1 MKSSYPAICAAL
13 IAASI
18 LVPLETS
25 EGQIPRSPQAE
36 SVVSEDYRIGPEAA
50 LIIVVWKN
58 ETLSRSVNVRP
69 DGKISLP
76 LINDIQA
83 AGLTPS
89 QLRDEIAKR
98 LTAFMP
104 PPEVSVLVNEVRS
117 FKVSVLG
124 EVQKPGR
131 YELRGRTT
139 VLDALALAGGF
150 KEFASTRKIVIL
162 RSNGNISERRVF
174 DYKRAI
180 APGGAA
186 YNFELVPND
195 VILVPWASVDPGPL
209 LRSARRLWAR
219 LALLRSGPA
228 GRVLPD
234 PIVDAVEQLRR
245 QRLRDERSSRGRRH
259 FPADS
264 GDERGLSLPAFY
276 DPGELRI
283 RRGELCGASRSRQCR
298 RPPAR
303 QRRAEI
309 SAAHSAHPRRE
320 RGLRENQSSCGTEP
334 AARPAAHRASR
345 AWLGRIDR
353 VHGVP
358 ERDLSVRALV
368 VGHGRILLRG
378 ARGRRDLHNVAG
390 GEPRSQPAV
399 DRDGHRIAEI
409 HRSPVRGRHGRRGD
423 VTHHSRRMDSTPERV
438 HDGDRAGGTAAP

>member
-36 SVVSEDYRIGPEAA
+36 SVVSEDYRIGPEDA

-186 YNFELVPND
+186 YNFELIPND
-195 VILVPWASVDPGPL
+195 VILVP
-209 LRSARRLWAR
+209 
-219 LALLRSGPA
+219 
-228 GRVLPD
+228 
-234 PIVDAVEQLRR
+234 
-245 QRLRDERSSRGRRH
+245 
-259 FPADS
+259 
-264 GDERGLSLPAFY
+264 
-276 DPGELRI
+276 
-283 RRGELCGASRSRQCR
+283 
-298 RPPAR
+298 
-303 QRRAEI
+303 
-309 SAAHSAHPRRE
+309 
-320 RGLRENQSSCGTEP
+320 
-334 AARPAAHRASR
+334 
-345 AWLGRIDR
+345 
-353 VHGVP
+353 
-358 ERDLSVRALV
+358 
-368 VGHGRILLRG
+368 
-378 ARGRRDLHNVAG
+378 
-390 GEPRSQPAV
+390 
-399 DRDGHRIAEI
+399 
-409 HRSPVRGRHGRRGD
+409 
-423 VTHHSRRMDSTPERV
+423 
-438 HDGDRAGGTAAP
+438 